1 MYEPRDVWYGTED
14 VQRIWDESI
23 SFHKRGRSYITMMIH
38 PIKSLRM
45 LNFAGKMLVM
55 NRVKVK

>member
-1 MYEPRDVWYGTED
+1 MYEPGDVWYGTED
-14 VQRIWDESI
+14 VQTIWDESI
-23 SFHKRGRSYITMMIH
+23 PFKHAVRSYITMMLH
-38 PIKSLRM
+38 PRKSLKM